1 MNSIA
6 SNPITTPAGK
16 ITDLGLP
23 VLDCQEMHIR
33 FHDSV
38 MIDQPVQAGERGFLL
53 SAISFGEP
61 MLVLFVPDFN
71 RMDCEKIGA
80 KLCNHALLHHPHVVF
95 VQVFNRKNAT
105 VGFYDAEKGCTE
117 PGKAAF
123 GAALVIGAI
132 THRLN
137 REVDFSQGDVTVH
150 AEWAEDDNHVYIHI

>member
-6 SNPITTPAGK
+6 SNHIPPVLNQK
-16 ITDLGLP
+16 FDLGHP

-38 MIDQPVQAGERGFLL
+38 MIDQPVQAGERAFLL

-80 KLCNHALLHHPHVVF
+80 KLSGHALLHHPHVVF
-95 VQVFNRKNAT
+95 VQVYNRNKAT

-137 REVDFSQGDVTVH
+137 REANFSQGDTIVH
-150 AEWAEDDNHVYIHI
+150 AEWDEEDNHVYIHI